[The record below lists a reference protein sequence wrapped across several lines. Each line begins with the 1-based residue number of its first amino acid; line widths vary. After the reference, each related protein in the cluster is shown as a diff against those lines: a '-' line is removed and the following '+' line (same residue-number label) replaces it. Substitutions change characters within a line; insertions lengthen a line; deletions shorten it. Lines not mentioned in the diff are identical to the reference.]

1 MSSPPSYS
9 PYPAPISLLGVA
21 SCHHLLLTVRVQLPP
36 LYWEQPH
43 VITSF
48 LQSVPS
54 SHLFIGSSLM
64 SSPPSYSPCP
74 APISLLG
81 VASCHH
87 LLLTVRAQLPSLYWE
102 QPHVITSFLES
113 VPSSHL
119 FIGSSPMSSP
129 PSYSP
134 YPAPTSLLGVASCHH
149 LLLTVCAQLPSLY
162 WEQPHVITSFLQSI
176 PSSHLFIGSSLMS
189 SPPSYSPCPAPI
201 SLLGVASCHHLI
213 LTIRAQLPPL
223 YWEQPHVITSF
234 LQSVPSSHLFIGSSL
249 ISSPPSY
256 SPCPAPIS
264 LLGVASCHHLLP
276 TVRAQPPPLYWEQP
290 HVITSFLQSMSSSH
304 LLYWEQPHV
313 ITSFLQSVSSSH
325 LFIWSILMSSPPSY
339 SPCPAPI
346 SLLGV
351 ASCHHLLLR
360 VRTQLPPLYWEQ
372 PRVITSFLQS
382 MSSSHLF
389 IGSSLMSSPPSY
401 SPCPAPISLLGVAS
415 CHHLLLRVRT
425 QLPSLYWEQPHVIT
439 SFLQS
444 VPSSHLF
451 IGSSLMSSPPSYS
464 LCPAPISLLGVAS
477 CHHLLLTVHV
487 QLPSL
492 YWEQPHV
499 ITSFLQSVSSSH
511 LFIGSS
517 LMSSPPSYS
526 PCPAPISLLGVASC
540 HHLLLTVRVQ
550 LPSLILRVASS
561 HHLLLTIRT
570 QLPSL
575 YWEQP
580 HVITSFLQSVPSSHL
595 FIRSSLMS
603 SPPSYSPCPAPTSLL
618 GVASCHHL
626 LLTVRTQLPSLYWEQ
641 PHVNTSFLQSVS
653 SSHLFIGSSLMSSPP
668 SYSPYPAP
676 ISLLGVASCQHLL
689 LTVRVQLPSLYL
701 EQPHVITSFLQSVPS
716 SHLFIG
722 SSLMS
727 SPPSYSLC
735 PAPTSYIG
743 SSLMSSPPSYSPY
756 PAPISLL
763 GVASCHHLL
772 LTVRVQLPSLYWE
785 QPHVITSFL
794 QSVPSSH
801 LFIGSNLMSSP
812 HSYNPCPAPTSLLG
826 VVSCHHL
833 ILTIRAQLPPL
844 YWEQPH
850 VITSFL
856 QSVPSSH
863 LFIGSSLMSSPPSQS
878 PYPAPTSLLGVAS
891 CHHLLLTVHV
901 QLPSLYWEQPH
912 VITSFLQSV
921 PSSHL
926 FIGSSLMSSPPSQSP
941 YPAPISL
948 LGVAPCHHL
957 LLTVRTQLPP
967 LYWEQPHVITS
978 FLQSMSSSHLFIGS
992 SLMSSPPSYSP
1003 CPAPISLLGVASCH
1017 HLLLTVRV
1025 QLPSLY
1031 WEQPHVITSFL
1042 ESVSSSHLLYWEQ
1055 PHVIISFLQS
1065 VPSSHLFIGS
1075 SLMSLPP
1082 SYSPYPAPISLL
1094 GVASC
1099 HHLLLTVRVQLPPL
1113 YWEQPHVITSFLQSV
1128 PSSHLFIGSSLM
1140 SSPPSYSPYPAPISL
1155 QGVASCHHLL
1165 LTVRTQLPS
1174 LYWEQPHVITSFLQS
1189 VPSSHLL
1196 YWEQP
1201 HVITS
1206 FLQSVPSSHLFIG
1219 SSLMS
1224 SPPSYSPCPAPT
1236 SLLGVAS
1243 CHHLLLTVRVQL
1255 PPLILGVASCHHLL
1269 LTVRTQ
1275 LPYLYWEQ
1283 PHVITSFLQSV
1294 SSSHLFIGS
1303 SLMSSPPS
1311 YSPCPAT
1318 TCYIGSSL
1326 MSFPEIT
1333 NIMFALHE
1341 HNLSCRNPLYDS
1353 QGISAR
1359 CQQSCYSA
1367 FITLIIIVGY
1377 RH

>member
-1 MSSPPSYS
+1 MIVISPFQIYQFRKCFQDTTNHRLLTVRAQLPPLYWECPHVITSFLQSVPSSHLFIGSSLMSSPPSYS
-9 PYPAPISLLGVA
+9 PCPAPTSLLGVSSCHHLLLTVRTQLPPLYWECPHVITSFLQSIPSSHIFIGSSLMSSPPSYSPCPAPISLLGVA
-21 SCHHLLLTVRVQLPP
+21 SCHHLLPTVRAQLPS

-74 APISLLG
+74 APISLFG

-87 LLLTVRAQLPSLYWE
+87 LHLTVRAQLPSLYWE

-149 LLLTVCAQLPSLY
+149 LLLTV
-162 WEQPHVITSFLQSI
+162 
-176 PSSHLFIGSSLMS
+176 
-189 SPPSYSPCPAPI
+189 
-201 SLLGVASCHHLI
+201 
-213 LTIRAQLPPL
+213 R
-223 YWEQPHVITSF
+223 
-234 LQSVPSSHLFIGSSL
+234 
-249 ISSPPSY
+249 
-256 SPCPAPIS
+256 
-264 LLGVASCHHLLP
+264 
-276 TVRAQPPPLYWEQP
+276 
-290 HVITSFLQSMSSSH
+290 
-304 LLYWEQPHV
+304 
-313 ITSFLQSVSSSH
+313 
-325 LFIWSILMSSPPSY
+325 
-339 SPCPAPI
+339 
-346 SLLGV
+346 
-351 ASCHHLLLR
+351 
-360 VRTQLPPLYWEQ
+360 
-372 PRVITSFLQS
+372 
-382 MSSSHLF
+382 
-389 IGSSLMSSPPSY
+389 
-401 SPCPAPISLLGVAS
+401 
-415 CHHLLLRVRT
+415 
-425 QLPSLYWEQPHVIT
+425 
-439 SFLQS
+439 
-444 VPSSHLF
+444 
-451 IGSSLMSSPPSYS
+451 
-464 LCPAPISLLGVAS
+464 
-477 CHHLLLTVHV
+477 V

-526 PCPAPISLLGVASC
+526 PCPAPISYIGSSLKSSSPSYSPYPAPISLLGVASC
-540 HHLLLTVRVQ
+540 HHLLLTVR
-550 LPSLILRVASS
+550 
-561 HHLLLTIRT
+561 T

-575 YWEQP
+575 YQEQP
-580 HVITSFLQSVPSSHL
+580 HVITSFLQSVSSSHL
-595 FIRSSLMS
+595 FIGSSLMS

-653 SSHLFIGSSLMSSPP
+653 SSHLFIGSSPMSSPP

-801 LFIGSNLMSSP
+801 LFIGSSLMSSP

-978 FLQSMSSSHLFIGS
+978 FLQSVPSSHLFIGSSLMSSPPSYSPYPAPISLLGVASCHHLLLTVRVQLPSLYWEQPHVITSFLQSVPSSHLFIGSSLMSSPHSYNPCPAPTSLLGVASYHHLLPTVRAQLPSLYWEQLHVITSFLQSVPSPHLFIGSSLMSSPPSYSPCPAPTSYIGSSLMSSPPSYSPCPAPISLFGVSSCHHLLPTVRAQLPSLYWEQPHVITSFLESVPSSHLFIGSSLVSSPPSYSPCPAPISLLGVASCHHLLLTVRAQLPSLYWEQPHVITSFLESVPSSHLFIGSSPMSSPPSYSPYPAPTSLLGVASCHHLLLTVCAQLPSLYWEQPHVITSFLQSMSSSHLFIGS

-1042 ESVSSSHLLYWEQ
+1042 QSVSSSHLLY
-1055 PHVIISFLQS
+1055 
-1065 VPSSHLFIGS
+1065 
-1075 SLMSLPP
+1075 
-1082 SYSPYPAPISLL
+1082 
-1094 GVASC
+1094 
-1099 HHLLLTVRVQLPPL
+1099 
-1113 YWEQPHVITSFLQSV
+1113 
-1128 PSSHLFIGSSLM
+1128 
-1140 SSPPSYSPYPAPISL
+1140 
-1155 QGVASCHHLL
+1155 
-1165 LTVRTQLPS
+1165 
-1174 LYWEQPHVITSFLQS
+1174 
-1189 VPSSHLL
+1189 
-1196 YWEQP
+1196 
-1201 HVITS
+1201 
-1206 FLQSVPSSHLFIG
+1206 
-1219 SSLMS
+1219 
-1224 SPPSYSPCPAPT
+1224 
-1236 SLLGVAS
+1236 
-1243 CHHLLLTVRVQL
+1243 
-1255 PPLILGVASCHHLL
+1255 
-1269 LTVRTQ
+1269 
-1275 LPYLYWEQ
+1275 
-1283 PHVITSFLQSV
+1283 
-1294 SSSHLFIGS
+1294 
-1303 SLMSSPPS
+1303 
-1311 YSPCPAT
+1311 
-1318 TCYIGSSL
+1318 
-1326 MSFPEIT
+1326 
-1333 NIMFALHE
+1333 
-1341 HNLSCRNPLYDS
+1341 
-1353 QGISAR
+1353 
-1359 CQQSCYSA
+1359 
-1367 FITLIIIVGY
+1367 
-1377 RH
+1377 